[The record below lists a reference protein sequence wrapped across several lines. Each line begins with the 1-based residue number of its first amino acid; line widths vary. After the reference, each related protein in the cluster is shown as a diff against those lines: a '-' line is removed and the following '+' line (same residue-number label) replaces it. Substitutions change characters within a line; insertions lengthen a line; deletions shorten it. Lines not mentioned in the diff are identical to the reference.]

1 MRRPENRKTQ
11 REGRSS
17 PRWVV
22 PPVILRAAFVHASVT
37 TMATAVAASEAAWA
51 SLRETPKA
59 HPDDAA
65 SPAADAADDAAA
77 SRFAPLPEN
86 EHAARAVELCR
97 SLIDEECRAGAAFGS
112 FVLVCIVVAGVLVGV
127 QTYPQLERDRGL
139 AALDSTILAVFSLEV
154 CVRRSI
160 DRETRVCRS
169 TSRSPC
175 VRRSIDRETR
185 GVCRSTSRSP

>member
-1 MRRPENRKTQ
+1 
-11 REGRSS
+11 
-17 PRWVV
+17 
-22 PPVILRAAFVHASVT
+22 
-37 TMATAVAASEAAWA
+37 MATAVAASEAARA
-51 SLRETPKA
+51 SPRDTPEA

-65 SPAADAADDAAA
+65 SPAADAADEAAA

-97 SLIDEECRAGAAFGS
+97 SLIDEECHAGAAFGS

-169 TSRSPC
+169 TSRSP
-175 VRRSIDRETR
+175 
-185 GVCRSTSRSP
+185 